1 MNRWTT
7 WSLIAALMLVA
18 SSAMAQ
24 ETQKETN
31 FNFEEDVVTGT
42 LVRPD
47 QETVTG
53 LRRGKE
59 SSLIKIRK
67 DFVTEMVQSV
77 ERF

>member
-1 MNRWTT
+1 MNQTIT
-7 WSLIAALMLVA
+7 LSMVAGLLLLA
-18 SSAMAQ
+18 SSVSAQ
-24 ETQKETN
+24 ETQRETN

>member
-1 MNRWTT
+1 MNHK
-7 WSLIAALMLVA
+7 LIGSVVVGLLLVA
-18 SSAMAQ
+18 STASAQ

>member
-1 MNRWTT
+1 MTQT
-7 WSLIAALMLVA
+7 ITLSMVAGLLLLA
-18 SSAMAQ
+18 SSVSAE
-24 ETQKETN
+24 ETQRETN

>member
-1 MNRWTT
+1 MNQKITL
-7 WSLIAALMLVA
+7 SMVVGLLLLA
-18 SSAMAQ
+18 SSASAE

-67 DFVTEMVQSV
+67 DFVTELVQSV

>member
-7 WSLIAALMLVA
+7 LSLVA
-18 SSAMAQ
+18 GLLMVASAAVAQ
-24 ETQKETN
+24 ETQRETN

>member
-1 MNRWTT
+1 MNHK
-7 WSLIAALMLVA
+7 LIGSGVVGLLLVA
-18 SSAMAQ
+18 STASAQ

>member
-1 MNRWTT
+1 MNQKTT
-7 WSLIAALMLVA
+7 LSMVAGLLLLA
-18 SSAMAQ
+18 SSASAQ

>member
-7 WSLIAALMLVA
+7 WSMVAGLLLLA
-18 SSAMAQ
+18 SSVSAE

-59 SSLIKIRK
+59 SSLIRIRK

>member
-1 MNRWTT
+1 MNHK
-7 WSLIAALMLVA
+7 LIGSVVVGLVLVA
-18 SSAMAQ
+18 STASAQ

>member
-1 MNRWTT
+1 MNQTIT
-7 WSLIAALMLVA
+7 LSMVAGLLLLA
-18 SSAMAQ
+18 SSVSAE
-24 ETQKETN
+24 ETQRETN
-31 FNFEEDVVTGT
+31 FIFEEDVVTGT

>member
-1 MNRWTT
+1 MMGGLLLLSST
-7 WSLIAALMLVA
+7 A
-18 SSAMAQ
+18 SAE

>member
-1 MNRWTT
+1 MNQTIT
-7 WSLIAALMLVA
+7 LSMVAGLLLLA
-18 SSAMAQ
+18 SSVSAE
-24 ETQKETN
+24 ETQRETN

-67 DFVTEMVQSV
+67 VFVTEMVQSV

>member
-1 MNRWTT
+1 MNQTIT
-7 WSLIAALMLVA
+7 LSMVAGLLLLA
-18 SSAMAQ
+18 SSVSAE
-24 ETQKETN
+24 ETQRETN

>member
-1 MNRWTT
+1 MNQKTIWCM
-7 WSLIAALMLVA
+7 IAGLLLLA
-18 SSAMAQ
+18 SSASAE

>member
-1 MNRWTT
+1 MNQKITL
-7 WSLIAALMLVA
+7 SMVAGLLLLA
-18 SSAMAQ
+18 SSASAQ

>member
-1 MNRWTT
+1 MNHKITL
-7 WSLIAALMLVA
+7 SMVAGLLLVA
-18 SSAMAQ
+18 SSASAQ
-24 ETQKETN
+24 ETQRETN

>member
-1 MNRWTT
+1 MNQTIT
-7 WSLIAALMLVA
+7 LSMVAGLLLLA
-18 SSAMAQ
+18 SSVSAE
-24 ETQKETN
+24 ETQRETN

-59 SSLIKIRK
+59 SSLIKIR
-67 DFVTEMVQSV
+67 
-77 ERF
+77 RIL

>member
-1 MNRWTT
+1 MNQTIT
-7 WSLIAALMLVA
+7 LSMVAGLLLLA
-18 SSAMAQ
+18 SSVSAE
-24 ETQKETN
+24 ETQRETN

-67 DFVTEMVQSV
+67 DFVTELVQSV

>member
-1 MNRWTT
+1 MKQTIT
-7 WSLIAALMLVA
+7 LSMVAGLLLLA
-18 SSAMAQ
+18 SSVSAE
-24 ETQKETN
+24 ETQRETN